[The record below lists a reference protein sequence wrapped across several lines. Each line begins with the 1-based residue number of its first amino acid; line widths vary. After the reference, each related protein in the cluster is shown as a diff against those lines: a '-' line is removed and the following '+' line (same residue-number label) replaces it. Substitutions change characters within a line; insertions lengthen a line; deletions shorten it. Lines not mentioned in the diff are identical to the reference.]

1 MSKKKTIE
9 KDCTQK
15 VRLDADKFQ
24 IGIWTWTGPYYGENL
39 SETFSFKHKENI
51 SRIFKTSSSEA
62 HTSQKQ

>member
-1 MSKKKTIE
+1 MPKKKTIE

-39 SETFSFKHKENI
+39 SETFSFKDKENI
-51 SRIFKTSSSEA
+51 SQIFKTSSSKA

>member
-39 SETFSFKHKENI
+39 SETFSFKHI